1 MFGKPRD
8 IHDSDILDT
17 SAFDEFFGDES
28 AAENSVEIHELR
40 DRVHQVESQISSQ
53 FTSLATYAQIAQE
66 QVELARSEAK
76 AATERSEQRL
86 TSLIERER
94 ADRIS
99 SYTGDVSADRGA
111 VAPEF
116 TDRLDALEQSVA
128 EIRTGLDKCLE
139 RQQALAHAITSMFE
153 WLAPRGPRTA
163 GSNSHHRPL
172 AEPRRPPTGRWRRRW
187 RHRHSTGCT
196 APNGPIA
203 GLSLEAEPHLRT
215 NRRSWRSCAR
225 GQGAV
230 SGRSPCGCRFRPR
243 WDRSASG

>member
-28 AAENSVEIHELR
+28 AAENTVEIHDLR
-40 DRVHQVESQISSQ
+40 DRVRQVESQISSQ

-99 SYTGDVSADRGA
+99 SYIGEAPADHVA

-116 TDRLDALEQSVA
+116 TDRLDALERSVA
-128 EIRTGLDKCLE
+128 EICAGLDKCLE
-139 RQQALAHAITSMFE
+139 QQQALAHAITSMFE
-153 WLAPRGPRTA
+153 WLAPRGP
-163 GSNSHHRPL
+163 GSTGVPLPSPPAPEPSSNDRPL
-172 AEPRRPPTGRWRRRW
+172 ATPLAPP
-187 RHRHSTGCT
+187 S
-196 APNGPIA
+196 APPVASGPIA
-203 GLSLEAEPHLRT
+203 GLSL
-215 NRRSWRSCAR
+215 
-225 GQGAV
+225 QG
-230 SGRSPCGCRFRPR
+230 
-243 WDRSASG
+243 